1 MQVKIEKK
9 FEVKEPIEKVWAL
22 LSDPTQVVASVPG
35 AKITG
40 KVDDQTYK
48 GSISVKVGPTVTDY
62 KGEVHIL
69 NMDAVAH
76 HMEIEG
82 KGQDVRGKGSASMKM
97 TGDLRATPDGGTEVL
112 TTSEVSVVGL
122 LAQFGGRMIND
133 VSGKVFDEFT
143 KSFRAQ
149 LSESSASASPRA
161 TPGSGTGG
169 GPRPDVVPAPGTP
182 ETDVTRAGAAPIQR
196 EPEPIKALPLIL
208 SALRDAFVRL
218 IRRLFRR
225 PALFM

>member
-22 LSDPTQVVASVPG
+22 LSDPTKVVASVPG
-35 AKITG
+35 ARITE
-40 KVDDQTYK
+40 KVDDRNYK

-69 NMDAVAH
+69 NMDPATH
-76 HMEIEG
+76 RMEIEG

-97 TGDLRATPDGGTEVL
+97 TGELKPTAEGGSEVI

-133 VSGKVFDEFT
+133 VSNKIFEEFT
-143 KSFRAQ
+143 NSFRSQ
-149 LSESSASASPRA
+149 LTEMSALEPAA
-161 TPGSGTGG
+161 GQTPGHDIGSQQEA
-169 GPRPDVVPAPGTP
+169 R
-182 ETDVTRAGAAPIQR
+182 GAANPAVPTQR
-196 EPEPIKALPLIL
+196 EPEPIKALPLIF
-208 SALRDAFVRL
+208 SALRDAILRF
-218 IRRLFRR
+218 IRRIFGRS
-225 PALFM
+225 AES